1 MSFATPTHLKKS
13 KKSSAEAPSIPGI
26 SGGTFAVIG
35 KPFGADDDYLPPS
48 VVAPP
53 VVVRQSRPSSA
64 GPANMQWNK
73 GATRKSFAGVSIEK
87 DLPNTTI
94 RRPLKAPTVKP
105 GAKAGE
111 AEGPPVIRAPEQI
124 EELLRQWLS
133 RNRKL
138 HETAKQTLLRG
149 LAACSRVPM
158 AANSVPAGVR
168 GSLRMARSSVARTTI
183 GDAGESLC
191 VKKPALTEAEVLRRS
206 IQTAM
211 GKNSKMMPMR
221 ERSAPPEVL
230 KDGSWL
236 EPDPEDEGRTSFMP
250 PPPGPPPDEDG
261 ADVPPPPVLTR
272 AEFRAACSKMEIHLQ
287 RIEVGALFDKH
298 ATTAATADSAMELQ
312 LEAFVEHVL
321 KLVTL
326 ARLQNPEDEV
336 LRGPFLGD
344 GSSAGPGGSYQG
356 KIKYHPSR
364 SAVYAPSGWDGS
376 LHEITA
382 QLPDEGLELEF
393 VYGCGASRMVGAG
406 NLGLISTGELVYGAA
421 AIGVLYNPRQQTQRH
436 FTGHSDAVRSVA
448 VHPNGQYVATGQAGS
463 IPVVC
468 VWDAEPG
475 AALCPE
481 MARLVHDRG
490 DLAVTTLAF
499 SPDGDTLVSI
509 VTDSCHT
516 VYLWGWRRGERIATL
531 VGMKGIP
538 TQVFGVEWSP
548 TKSSGGLPGRFVT
561 FGSQHIKWWTKNDEG
576 KWIGRQAIWGNAPKQ
591 DALSAAFLPSG
602 HLVSGHPSG
611 DLYVWEERRCLK
623 VLAPQLDGAKAAAV
637 RAMQLLPGE
646 DVLVAA
652 HGDGTFAQWDTSVT
666 PPAWVSAVK
675 LPMPPAAGL
684 TWAAP
689 PDDSASSS
697 TAPAATSGTF
707 FVATTA
713 GGIWEVPAGA
723 VLAGAPGGAV
733 ARPVPR
739 LLHPGHTGCMHSL
752 AFDPI
757 AEGRFASA
765 CDGGHVVLWDCARRA
780 WEGRLRVPA
789 RPSREVQ
796 CVAFSARGEHL
807 AVGLADG
814 SVHVY
819 LAGSEA
825 TPAGSDGVPAEGAG
839 KLGGGRG
846 ARGSCG
852 RGQWGGS
859 RGGDLGGSWTGKP
872 REYPLLCT
880 LRSADRA
887 VTEMKYS
894 PDGKRLAVASRAR
907 SVELWL
913 VNTHAQAGA
922 LYTRS
927 ARCIGHT
934 STVTDVDFSV
944 DGQLLMTNSAG
955 REILYFDVRTG
966 RQVVGP
972 RRDTAWHTWTCPL
985 GFPVMG
991 IWNSTDGSDV
1001 GGVNTVCRANA
1012 GSVVGTGDDFGMIRM
1027 MRWPAVVAEPEVVEC
1042 GGHASHITSVRF
1054 APRDEWLCTAGG
1066 GDRTAQ
1072 QPSFR
1077 ETGRGAQRPSSRFPE
1092 RGEGGVWKAPAT
1104 FRERGEGEGVLRPS
1118 SHFPREGMGRA
1129 SNAPAAA
1136 LLGRGGR
1143 LSVQQP
1149 LAPRGVLKAQ
1159 QPLSSRGGRFKA
1171 QLLLSSR
1178 GGLKAQ
1184 QLIALGEGKAASLLL
1199 SLPPGLHAAG
1209 KVQAASEEEILGSIR
1224 LLGVSVPFGGATW
1237 KRGQAQTYAVRRMAE
1252 LAAEMRAKLQAASGD
1267 TRVKKPE
1274 EAPEGLIWGPLDA
1287 GGVDFGWTRRKKH
1300 SCHVPRRVENYLVPR
1315 NVFRGSM
1322 GTMGG
1327 AGYFGRASFIMAK

>member
-1 MSFATPTHLKKS
+1 MRVR
-13 KKSSAEAPSIPGI
+13 IGI

-53 VVVRQSRPSSA
+53 VCELPFVR
-64 GPANMQWNK
+64 
-73 GATRKSFAGVSIEK
+73 GARSLSVLCCEEQAGVSIEK

-191 VKKPALTEAEVLRRS
+191 VKKPALTEAE
-206 IQTAM
+206 
-211 GKNSKMMPMR
+211 
-221 ERSAPPEVL
+221 
-230 KDGSWL
+230 DGSWL

-287 RIEVGALFDKH
+287 RIEIIDAKFPQLSIIDSLKKSAFRFVLVHIDDDGTAQCAACHRRVGALFDKH

-623 VLAPQLDGAKAAAV
+623 DLAIRRVSTRGSLSSTVTQHRIRQMSDQRTECIIIQSKATAVLAPQLDGAKAAAV

-723 VLAGAPGGAV
+723 VLA
-733 ARPVPR
+733 
-739 LLHPGHTGCMHSL
+739 
-752 AFDPI
+752 
-757 AEGRFASA
+757 
-765 CDGGHVVLWDCARRA
+765 
-780 WEGRLRVPA
+780 
-789 RPSREVQ
+789 
-796 CVAFSARGEHL
+796 ARGEHL

-839 KLGGGRG
+839 KLGGAEGEQG
-846 ARGSCG
+846 EVAD
-852 RGQWGGS
+852 GGS
-859 RGGDLGGSWTGKP
+859 GVVHVGGGDLGGSWTGKP

-1066 GDRTAQ
+1066 GDRTA
-1072 QPSFR
+1072 
-1077 ETGRGAQRPSSRFPE
+1077 
-1092 RGEGGVWKAPAT
+1092 
-1104 FRERGEGEGVLRPS
+1104 
-1118 SHFPREGMGRA
+1118 
-1129 SNAPAAA
+1129 
-1136 LLGRGGR
+1136 
-1143 LSVQQP
+1143 
-1149 LAPRGVLKAQ
+1149 
-1159 QPLSSRGGRFKA
+1159 
-1171 QLLLSSR
+1171 
-1178 GGLKAQ
+1178 
-1184 QLIALGEGKAASLLL
+1184 
-1199 SLPPGLHAAG
+1199 
-1209 KVQAASEEEILGSIR
+1209 ASEEEILGSIR

-1287 GGVDFGWTRRKKH
+1287 GGVDFGWVK
-1300 SCHVPRRVENYLVPR
+1300 PP
-1315 NVFRGSM
+1315 
-1322 GTMGG
+1322 
-1327 AGYFGRASFIMAK
+1327 ASDSPDPTT